1 MKYFQ
6 VSKWHKQIIIL
17 TIRVF
22 YHRMIILCEKVVIVH
37 SILFR
42 YLKISCLIN
51 AG

>member
-6 VSKWHKQIIIL
+6 VFKWHKQIIIL

-22 YHRMIILCEKVVIVH
+22 YHCMTIFCEKIVIIH
-37 SILFR
+37 TILFR
-42 YLKISCLIN
+42 YLKISCLID